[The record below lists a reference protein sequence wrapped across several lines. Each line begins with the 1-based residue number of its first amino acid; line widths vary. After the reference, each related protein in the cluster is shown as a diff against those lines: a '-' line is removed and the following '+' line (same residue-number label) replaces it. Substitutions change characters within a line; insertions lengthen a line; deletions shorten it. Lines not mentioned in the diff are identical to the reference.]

1 MSYNLERYICW
12 KPEQSI
18 TEWRLWRSIGATD
31 AMSHWLFSFLLLPYS
46 YLISM
51 RCGRHQLPR
60 ADCFLRLS
68 LVCFAYTCIFWRGPQ
83 EQNNYIYIYI
93 YNIFACPTFWHYM
106 YYIYDLI
113 NYESESDM
121 IWERRI
127 KSTRRSSCMTALAG
141 QQPLP
146 VCHTSRLVVT
156 VSPPWWR
163 RRRPSSFQQLCSSPR
178 SPLVG

>member
-1 MSYNLERYICW
+1 MRWATGSFPSYFYPIPTWSACGAAGTSCRALTVSFGFPLSALHIPVYFEEDHRSKTTIYI
-12 KPEQSI
+12 
-18 TEWRLWRSIGATD
+18 
-31 AMSHWLFSFLLLPYS
+31 
-46 YLISM
+46 
-51 RCGRHQLPR
+51 
-60 ADCFLRLS
+60 
-68 LVCFAYTCIFWRGPQ
+68 
-83 EQNNYIYIYI
+83 YIYIYI